1 MGPDRKLKLWSG
13 YSCCATAFHGSL
25 ICLLKSIGNK
35 LHQTSK
41 LRQQSTNE
49 PCMFFRNFA
58 FFLLAHWIILRTR
71 SKLGD
76 FNTSGQIRCD
86 AAPIP
91 WDFFRKDPGWWDE
104 PFSILGGA
112 WLLIHTNCCVGMIL
126 FHYLLIHF
134 GHRLAANGVKNPKMN
149 GDIVYNIIT

>member
-1 MGPDRKLKLWSG
+1 MGSDRKLKLWSG

-41 LRQQSTNE
+41 LNQQPTNQ

-91 WDFFRKDPGWWDE
+91 WGWGDE

-112 WLLIHTNCCVGMIL
+112 WLLVHTNGCVGMICFIIFWFIL
-126 FHYLLIHF
+126 GTDLLQTLWKI
-134 GHRLAANGVKNPKMN
+134 LSLKIN
-149 GDIVYNIIT
+149 GDIVYIKS

>member
-1 MGPDRKLKLWSG
+1 MGSDRKLKLWSG

-41 LRQQSTNE
+41 PRQQPTNQ
-49 PCMFFRNFA
+49 PCMFFRIFV

-112 WLLIHTNCCVGMIL
+112 WLLVHTNCCGDDL
-126 FHYLLIHF
+126 SHYLLIHF
-134 GHRLAANGVKNPKMN
+134 GHRPAANGVKNPK
-149 GDIVYNIIT
+149 IKWWHSIYIKS